1 MATPICSSKVIF
13 LGAILLLDD
22 DKLPVEDLIGV
33 KVFNEL
39 SLFATELSDVY
50 LCDARSATV
59 FAMLAR
65 TLSMLFI
72 YDYMLAYPS
81 QSLLPSS

>member
-13 LGAILLLDD
+13 LAILLVDD

-65 TLSMLFI
+65 TFSMLSICDF
-72 YDYMLAYPS
+72 MLAYPS